1 MSGGL
6 SCYTGNLVAYLERH
20 EPDPAERVAR
30 SIRVAVRT
38 DAPGG
43 GLAISH
49 HAQPLQR
56 LPDGGGELRYQGAA
70 DRATALREIEAELDA
85 HQQALV
91 VADSALLP
99 WSAAP
104 DPDSAPD
111 AAPDADSDAGAPH
124 YLLVNDRKSGYWH
137 VIDRFAALL
146 PGGGEQ
152 QPFGGWLTDEEFAW
166 LLRPLDPLPLQQR
179 RRNEHAFGFPVP
191 IPPDGRYQWLAR
203 VPDQEGPAVLPG
215 QWLTDP
221 SEALDHLG
229 QNVAEE
235 LLEDIWAV
243 AQHHIFRYG
252 HLADDLDGADEALA
266 AWGELPR
273 AVRFAHESAKRGRSR
288 DSLLKAA
295 FDRLARIEDDLREP
309 LAARG
314 YGVEHS
320 DQMITSKGEET

>member
-1 MSGGL
+1 MSDGL

-20 EPDPAERVAR
+20 EPDPADRVAR

-49 HAQPLQR
+49 HAEPLQR
-56 LPDGGGELRYQGAA
+56 LPGGGELRYRGAA

-99 WSAAP
+99 WSA
-104 DPDSAPD
+104 DSG
-111 AAPDADSDAGAPH
+111 AGAPH

-152 QPFGGWLTDEEFAW
+152 QPFGGWLTDEEFAS

-179 RRNEHAFGFPVP
+179 RRNEHVFGFPVP
-191 IPPDGRYQWLAR
+191 VPPDGRYQWLAR
-203 VPDQEGPAVLPG
+203 VPDPEGTAGVLPG

-221 SEALDHLG
+221 AEALDHLG

-252 HLADDLDGADEALA
+252 RLEGDLDGVDAALA

-288 DSLLKAA
+288 DSLLKTA
-295 FDRLARIEDDLREP
+295 FDRLGRIEDEMREP

-314 YGVEHS
+314 YGAKTTTKEE
-320 DQMITSKGEET
+320 EET